1 MRYYV
6 LTRFLI
12 AIPTLILLLT
22 SIFFIMHVLP
32 GDPVTI
38 MYGDKYPTKYVDQ
51 IRHTLGL
58 DRPILDQY
66 ISYITNLFRGNM
78 GISMVYQIP
87 VIQKISDAVPTTVEL
102 AILSLLLSSLIALPL
117 GIIAAIRRDGIFDH
131 VTRILTLYIHSNPGF
146 WVALIFQIVFGLIL
160 GWFPI
165 TGRSPP
171 SFSLQHVT
179 GLYVLDSILTLN
191 LTALLQS
198 LKYLALP
205 VITISI
211 TAIPTLSRLTRAS
224 MINVLG
230 EDYIVTARAK
240 GLPDNVVTYKHAL
253 RNSLLPVITS
263 IGAQF
268 TMLLGGTVIT
278 EKIFSLPGLGSLLLD
293 SLMARDFPAIQGV
306 VAIYA
311 IVVVIMNTLIDVIYA
326 SSDPRIKY

>member
-6 LTRFLI
+6 LTRLLI

-51 IRHTLGL
+51 IRHNLGL

-66 ISYITNLFRGNM
+66 VSYITDLSKGNM

-87 VIQKISDAVPTTVEL
+87 VSLKISYAVPTTVEL
-102 AILSLLLSSLIALPL
+102 AILSLLFSSLIALPL
-117 GIIAAIRRDGIFDH
+117 GIIAAVKRDGIFDH
-131 VTRILTLYIHSNPGF
+131 VSRILMLYIHSNPGF
-146 WVALIFQIVFGLIL
+146 WVALLFQIIFGLIL

-171 SFSLQHVT
+171 DFNLQHIT

-205 VITISI
+205 VVTIAI

-224 MINVLG
+224 MLNVLG
-230 EDYIVTARAK
+230 EDYIVTAKAK
-240 GLPDNVVTYKHAL
+240 GLPENVVIYKHAL

-278 EKIFSLPGLGSLLLD
+278 ERIFSLPGLGSLLMD

-306 VAIYA
+306 VAVYA
-311 IVVVIMNTLIDVIYA
+311 IVVVIMNTIIDVIYA